1 MALGITLTQFL
12 ITQKNVSGEL
22 ASLLMA
28 VATAGKIL
36 SREISRAGLVNLLGQ
51 QGTVNVHGEQ
61 VQKLDQFANDIFIK
75 TVSPIGCLAGIAS
88 EEMEEIYVVP
98 DGANA
103 PYLFLMDPLDGSS
116 NIDVNISIGSIFS
129 IHRRRDPHS
138 PLTTSDFLQKG
149 SEQVCGGYILYG
161 PSTMLIYTTGTG
173 VHGFTLDQGIGE
185 FLLSHENIQTPA
197 RGSIY
202 SINEAN
208 EKAWDQE
215 GMRQY
220 LSIVKTQKKTA
231 RYVGSL
237 VGDVHRNLLKGG
249 LFIYPSDQK
258 NKQGKLRLLYEAS
271 PLAFV
276 VEQAGGKATN
286 GIQPILEI
294 VPEMLHQRVPLAIG
308 SREDIEEVGRCL
320 SPTR

>member
-1 MALGITLTQFL
+1 
-12 ITQKNVSGEL
+12 
-22 ASLLMA
+22 
-28 VATAGKIL
+28 
-36 SREISRAGLVNLLGQ
+36 
-51 QGTVNVHGEQ
+51 
-61 VQKLDQFANDIFIK
+61 
-75 TVSPIGCLAGIAS
+75 
-88 EEMEEIYVVP
+88 
-98 DGANA
+98 
-103 PYLFLMDPLDGSS
+103 
-116 NIDVNISIGSIFS
+116 
-129 IHRRRDPHS
+129 
-138 PLTTSDFLQKG
+138 
-149 SEQVCGGYILYG
+149 
-161 PSTMLIYTTGTG
+161 MLIYTTGTG